1 MKQSIDAR
9 ACRIHPSSGVPIYRC
24 GVGWTVY
31 FDKGVWRCLRNNK
44 LAMSYAFV
52 IYEFYEIC
60 LTAKFGDTGGSKIL
74 FIMKKLV
81 LAVMTTVLPLIA
93 TAQITDAQMAT
104 LQHGDKTTV
113 FLGNNAFVDA
123 YNAAA
128 DSADVIT
135 LSAGEFNVP
144 GVISKSISVYGAGFE
159 NDTVTGT
166 KRTLINGSLKL
177 KHADGYDDDG
187 NLVKGGKK
195 VDGSYFEGLYFNY
208 DFSFENNNN
217 LPLKNITISKCKFY
231 DSINYMTDLENVI
244 IKQCSFNDFNPYGL
258 GGILKNL
265 LITNCHFRGILNSST
280 SSVHIDHSICI
291 NNGGTTSDV
300 LCTNSI
306 LYRCLSSSST
316 SKNNIFI
323 GRTSTGTNNANDV
336 NWTGLANAGVWAEE
350 GNDGHYSAEKTF
362 ELKNPNK
369 YIGTDG
375 TQVGIHGGDYPW
387 NKIPCTPRIIE
398 SDIDTKVSAEGKL
411 KVNIKVE
418 AQTKM

>member
-1 MKQSIDAR
+1 M
-9 ACRIHPSSGVPIYRC
+9 
-24 GVGWTVY
+24 
-31 FDKGVWRCLRNNK
+31 F
-44 LAMSYAFV
+44 
-52 IYEFYEIC
+52 
-60 LTAKFGDTGGSKIL
+60 TAKFGDTGGSKIL

-93 TAQITDAQMAT
+93 TAQTTDAQMAT

-135 LSAGEFNVP
+135 LSAGEFTAPSV
-144 GVISKSISVYGAGFE
+144 VSKSISVYGTGFE

-166 KRTLINGSLKL
+166 KRTLIRGVLYL

-187 NLVKGGKK
+187 NLVKAGKK
-195 VDGSYFEGLYFNY
+195 VDGSYFEGLYIVSGFR
-208 DFSFENNNN
+208 FQNNNN
-217 LPLKNITISKCKFY
+217 VTLKNITISKCKIENDI
-231 DSINYMTDLENVI
+231 DSDVDLENVI
-244 IKQCSFNDFNPYGL
+244 IKQCSFSRFGMYGTR
-258 GGILKNL
+258 IVKNL
-265 LITNCHFRGILNSST
+265 LITNCHFHDIINTST
-280 SSVHIDHSICI
+280 SSVHIDHSIWR
-291 NNGGTTSDV
+291 NTENGSSDV

-306 LYRCLSSSST
+306 LYGTLSSSST

-323 GRTSTGTNNANDV
+323 GKTSTGTNNANDV

-350 GNDGHYSAEKTF
+350 GNDGSYSAEKTF

-375 TQVGIHGGDYPW
+375 TQVGICGGDYPW
-387 NKIPCTPRIIE
+387 NKIPCIPRIIE

-411 KVNIKVE
+411 KVSIKVE